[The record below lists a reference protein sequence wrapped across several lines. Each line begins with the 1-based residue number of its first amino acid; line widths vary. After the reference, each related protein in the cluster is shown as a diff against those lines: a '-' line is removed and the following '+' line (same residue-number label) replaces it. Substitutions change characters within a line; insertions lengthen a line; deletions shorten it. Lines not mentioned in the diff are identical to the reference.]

1 MRELNDTPPA
11 AAPRRRTRTDV
22 AVAWTSAHAIELTGV
37 GAPLVAGQIWS
48 PWLDLISAVLAG
60 VWAANEIR
68 LHRRTRPARQ
78 IAVTTTPPARQLSS
92 TASSAPAPAAGTD
105 RREAKA

>member
-1 MRELNDTPPA
+1 MRELNDTPQA
-11 AAPRRRTRTDV
+11 AAPRCRTRTDA

-37 GAPLVAGQIWS
+37 GAPLVAGLVWS
-48 PWLDLISAVLAG
+48 PWLDLISAVLAA

-78 IAVTTTPPARQLSS
+78 AAVTTAPPARQLSS
-92 TASSAPAPAAGTD
+92 AASSAPAPAAGTD
-105 RREAKA
+105 RKEAKA